1 MTKTKKVVLLLVGAF
16 LVGGLILFF
25 YSFLVIYSGVK
36 INCLKAQNEYKE
48 DCVDSLI
55 RLVKAEDKTLREKN
69 SAVWALGQLADK
81 KALSFL
87 YELDKSIPEQG
98 RCSYDGYLCK
108 YEVRKAIK
116 WCEGGNITG
125 WMYKGRDE
133 WR

>member
-1 MTKTKKVVLLLVGAF
+1 MTKTKRVVLILLEAL

-36 INCLKAQNEYKE
+36 INCLKAQNEYKD
-48 DCVDSLI
+48 DCVDSLM
-55 RLVKAEDKTLREKN
+55 RLVKAENKTFREKN

-81 KALSFL
+81 KALPLL
-87 YELDKSIPEQG
+87 YELEKSLPEQG
-98 RCSYDGYLCK
+98 RCGYDRYLCK

-116 WCEGGNITG
+116 WCEGGNITN
-125 WMYKGRDE
+125 WMYKGRQG